1 MTLPEERDKVT
12 LRMVSQRVEVGM
24 ALDTMGGRLLALERS
39 EEESHSLRSVTRM
52 TTQTNTIL
60 GPMQIFMTTLRSP
73 SGEDRGTSQ
82 RRQR

>member
-1 MTLPEERDKVT
+1 
-12 LRMVSQRVEVGM
+12 M
-24 ALDTMGGRLLALERS
+24 ALDTMGGRLLTLERS
-39 EEESHSLRSVTRM
+39 DEESHSLGSVTRM
-52 TTQTNTIL
+52 ATQTNTIL